1 MLNIYTKVL
10 FTYLFNLTEQNFVQN
25 FEWMKQDK
33 HFVESFE
40 CMKLYISD
48 YKKSYKI
55 VKPTAFRIFGKLE
68 TMQIY
73 ARTCQ
78 DYFFIKIFPLVTWH
92 VQYKI

>member
-1 MLNIYTKVL
+1 
-10 FTYLFNLTEQNFVQN
+10 
-25 FEWMKQDK
+25 
-33 HFVESFE
+33 
-40 CMKLYISD
+40 MKLYISD

-78 DYFFIKIFPLVTWH
+78 DYFFIKIFPLVT
-92 VQYKI
+92 